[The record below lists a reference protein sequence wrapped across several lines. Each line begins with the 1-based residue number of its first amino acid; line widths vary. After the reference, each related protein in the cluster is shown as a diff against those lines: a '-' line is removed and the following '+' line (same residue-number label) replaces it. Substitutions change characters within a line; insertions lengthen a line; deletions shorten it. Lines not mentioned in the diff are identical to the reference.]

1 MIFTQNSL
9 FYVLILICSLV
20 AWLFFCIFYS
30 YKIFIINVRSLG
42 NGTMNETQLRP
53 NSINLVYCENN
64 STNTSIFENYGKKVV
79 HCQRGKANSSK

>member
-1 MIFTQNSL
+1 M
-9 FYVLILICSLV
+9 
-20 AWLFFCIFYS
+20 
-30 YKIFIINVRSLG
+30 RSLG